1 MRLLKIKQT
10 SANNQIN
17 INFSDFRFQIP
28 ILKPGV
34 LPLVL
39 VYLLISCS
47 TTTEV
52 GEIEP
57 EAAPEEQFY
66 DYYQSDFFKQVQLK
80 AIFPDSKTFVDAVP
94 DTTYEAILQLY
105 DEEKMTPEF
114 NLETFVKAHYEIP
127 GVISTGFETDTT
139 KSMREHILNLWPVL
153 TRRPDENKPL
163 SSLIALPNAYIVPGG
178 RFREIYY
185 WDSYFTL
192 EGLLRSDQKQMAKNM
207 TDNFAFLVDSL
218 GFIPNGNRAY
228 YLGRSQ
234 PPFFS
239 LMVDALAKDNRD
251 EFISYLDHLIAEYN
265 FWMDGEDKLTPDY
278 PGLAR
283 VVMMPD
289 SSILNRYWDSYTM
302 PRPESF
308 KEDHELVHLHDL
320 PEEETYRHLRAG
332 AESGWDYSSRWF
344 KDHQNLNTIH
354 TTDIIPVDLNSLLY
368 HLELKIAQGYN
379 WKGDLEL
386 ADLYLNKAT
395 KRKAAI
401 NKYLWDEQEQ
411 FFVDYD
417 FIERKP
423 TGVLSLAGVYPLY
436 FQIATKAQARPVV
449 QRLENE
455 FLQPGG
461 FVTTTNYT
469 GEQWDAPNG
478 WPPLQWLTV
487 NALYNYEFNELGNEA
502 AQRWLERNME
512 VFQATGKMMEKY
524 NVVNIDL
531 LAGGGEY
538 PLQDGFGWTNGVAL
552 AFIKILE
559 EKQQIENT
567 PVE

>member
-1 MRLLKIKQT
+1 MKSFKIKPALI
-10 SANNQIN
+10 SNSLNL
-17 INFSDFRFQIP
+17 NFSNFRFTHT
-28 ILKPGV
+28 V
-34 LPLVL
+34 LPLLLLL
-39 VYLLISCS
+39 VSCS

-52 GEIEP
+52 AEIEP
-57 EAAPEEQFY
+57 EVSPEEKFY
-66 DYYQSDFFKQVQLK
+66 NYYESDLFKKVQLA
-80 AIFPDSKTFVDAVP
+80 AIFPDSKTFVDAIP

-105 DEEKMTPEF
+105 STEKNNTDF
-114 NLETFVKAHYEIP
+114 DLKAFVKKHYEIP

-139 KSMREHILNLWPVL
+139 DSMKEHILNLWPVL
-153 TRRPDENKPL
+153 TRRPDENKPH
-163 SSLIALPNAYIVPGG
+163 SSLIPLPNAYIVPGG

-192 EGLLRSDQKQMAKNM
+192 EGLMRSDQKEMAKNM

-239 LMVDALAKDNRD
+239 LMVDALAKDDRD
-251 EFISYLDHLIAEYN
+251 KFISYHDHLIAEYE
-265 FWMDGEDKLTPDY
+265 FWMDGEHKITHEY
-278 PGLAR
+278 PFVDR
-283 VVMMPD
+283 VVLMPD
-289 SSILNRYWDSYTM
+289 SSVLNRYWDKYTI
-302 PRPESF
+302 PRPESY
-308 KEDHELVHLHDL
+308 KEDHELVNRHNL

-344 KDHQNLNTIH
+344 KDHQNLHTIH

-379 WKGDLEL
+379 WKGELEL

-401 NKYLWDEQEQ
+401 NKYLWDEQEK

-417 FIERKP
+417 FIEKKP

-436 FQIATKAQARPVV
+436 FQIASKAQAKPVA
-449 QRLENE
+449 QRLERE
-455 FLQPGG
+455 FLKPGG
-461 FVTTTNYT
+461 FVTTNNYT

-487 NALYNYEFNELGNEA
+487 NALYNYGYNELGNEA
-502 AQRWLERNME
+502 AQRWVDRNKE

-552 AFIKILE
+552 SFIKILE
-559 EKQQIENT
+559 EKEQIENAH
-567 PVE
+567 